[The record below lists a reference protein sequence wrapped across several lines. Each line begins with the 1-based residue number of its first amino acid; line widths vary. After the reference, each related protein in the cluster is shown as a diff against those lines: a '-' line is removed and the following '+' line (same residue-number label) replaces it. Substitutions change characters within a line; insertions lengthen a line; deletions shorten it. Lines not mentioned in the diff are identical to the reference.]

1 MAIDVIL
8 IDDDV
13 QVREHWE
20 RRFQRSQ
27 KRLLT
32 FDGER
37 SLRNHPGQIALS
49 TMFFVDQEIRGAIQ
63 GLDVA
68 KSLHTRGFENIYLC
82 TSHHS
87 GEFARVSWLRGVV
100 GKKPPE
106 WILEDVFT
114 APLSDFERR
123 ELMVVMTSA
132 QLSTYKTKMSYFVD
146 VAYGMD
152 SGAFAGPSLDG
163 FNTPNVV
170 MNAWERAIT
179 LGLSD
184 DEIKLRV
191 DHAWRLAF

>member
-1 MAIDVIL
+1 MGIDVIL

-13 QVREHWE
+13 LVREHWE

-37 SLRNHPGQIALS
+37 GLRNYPGKIALS
-49 TMFFVDQEIRGAIQ
+49 ATFFVDQEIQESAD
-63 GLDVA
+63 GLGVA
-68 KSLHTRGFENIYLC
+68 KSLHARGFENVYLC
-82 TSHHS
+82 TSHP
-87 GEFARVSWLRGVV
+87 GREFASVPWLRGVV

-106 WILEDVFT
+106 WILEDSFT
-114 APLSDFERR
+114 SPVSDFERR
-123 ELMVVMTSA
+123 ELLAAMTPD
-132 QLSTYKTKMSYFVD
+132 QLGIYKLKMAKFMD
-146 VAYGMD
+146 VSYGMD

-163 FNTPNVV
+163 FTTPAMV

-179 LGLSD
+179 LGLAD

-191 DHAWRLAF
+191 DHAWRMAF